1 MKRSQIKIGW
11 KTVKNHDFKIF
22 DTDI

>member
-11 KTVKNHDFKIF
+11 KTVKNHEFKIF
-22 DTDI
+22 DTDN